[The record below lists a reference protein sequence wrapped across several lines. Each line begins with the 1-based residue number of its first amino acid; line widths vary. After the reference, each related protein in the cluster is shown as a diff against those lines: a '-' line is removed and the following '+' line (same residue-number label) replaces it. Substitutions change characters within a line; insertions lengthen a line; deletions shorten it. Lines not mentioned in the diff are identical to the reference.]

1 MSFGARFLRH
11 PERFPERPRGDAW
24 GGRELWLELPGGPYQ
39 LLGLSAGQEEGVL
52 ATFPA
57 AQGLV
62 PRPAAAA
69 ALAAD
74 PAGAEPEGTVP
85 AATAAAVPAA
95 AAGAAVPAAAAGS
108 APIPIRLLRCAP
120 DEFLPV
126 DVRGWEYG
134 LDFDWAPAAVKMAG
148 LGLLGRLDWRPGGVG
163 MGGMAGALWTHEDG
177 GERFPGVF
185 ENFLRVLVAYRL
197 LELGGVVLHS
207 AGLVKDGAAFLL
219 LGRSG
224 AGKTTAARLGMA
236 RGAEVLSDDLNALVV
251 DGSSGGAGDGAGC
264 VVLKLPFTGDL
275 GERRALRPPA
285 PLGGLLRIVQDRDD
299 ALAPLSRAETLACLL
314 ACAPFVNVDPHR
326 RERLEQVLL
335 ALAAAAARRAFTL
348 RFSLSGGFW
357 SIIDMIKLP

>member
-11 PERFPERPRGDAW
+11 PERFPERQRGDAW
-24 GGRELWLELPGGPYQ
+24 GDRELRLDLPGGPYQ
-39 LLGLSAGQEEGVL
+39 LLGLSASQEDGVL

-57 AQGLV
+57 AG
-62 PRPAAAA
+62 
-69 ALAAD
+69 
-74 PAGAEPEGTVP
+74 
-85 AATAAAVPAA
+85 AVPGGAF
-95 AAGAAVPAAAAGS
+95 AAGAMGATGDPPVP
-108 APIPIRLLRCAP
+108 IQLLRCTP

-126 DVRGWEYG
+126 DVRGWDYG
-134 LDFDWAPAAVKMAG
+134 LDFDWSPAAVKMAG
-148 LGLLGRLDWRPGGVG
+148 LGLFGRLDWRPGGVG
-163 MGGMAGALWTHEDG
+163 MGGLAGALWIHEDG

-197 LELGGVVLHS
+197 LELGGAVLHS
-207 AGLVKDGAAFLL
+207 AGVVRDGAAFLF

-224 AGKTTAARLGMA
+224 AGKTTAARLSLA
-236 RGAEVLSDDLNALVV
+236 RGAEVLSDDLNALVI
-251 DGSSGGAGDGAGC
+251 GAKGGAGGC

-275 GERRALRPPA
+275 GERRALRPPL
-285 PLGGLLRIVQDRDD
+285 PLGGLLRLAQDSAD

-335 ALAAAAARRAFTL
+335 ALAAAAAPRAYTL

-357 SIIDMIKLP
+357 SIIDRITLS

>member
-1 MSFGARFLRH
+1 MSFGVRFLRQ

-24 GGRELWLELPGGPYQ
+24 GDRELCLDLPGGPYQ

-57 AQGLV
+57 A
-62 PRPAAAA
+62 R
-69 ALAAD
+69 
-74 PAGAEPEGTVP
+74 AGGT
-85 AATAAAVPAA
+85 
-95 AAGAAVPAAAAGS
+95 GD
-108 APIPIRLLRCAP
+108 APIPIRLLRCIP
-120 DEFLPV
+120 DDFLPV
-126 DVRGWEYG
+126 DVRGWDYG
-134 LDFDWAPAAVKMAG
+134 LDFDWAPAAVRMAG
-148 LGLLGRLDWRPGGVG
+148 LGLQGRLDWRPGGLG
-163 MGGMAGALWTHEDG
+163 LAGALWTHEDG

-197 LELGGVVLHS
+197 LELGGAVLHS
-207 AGLVKDGAAFLL
+207 AGVVRDGAAFLF

-224 AGKTTAARLGMA
+224 AGKTTAARLSLA
-236 RGAEVLSDDLNALVV
+236 RGLEVLSDDLNALVIGAKV
-251 DGSSGGAGDGAGC
+251 AKVAKGAPDAEGAEGSEGSSRGAESSASGC

-275 GERRALRPPA
+275 GERRALRPPL
-285 PLGGLLRIVQDRDD
+285 PLGGLLRLAQDSAD

-335 ALAAAAARRAFTL
+335 ALAAAAAPRAFTL

-357 SIIDMIKLP
+357 SIIDRINESD

>member
-24 GGRELWLELPGGPYQ
+24 GDRELRLDLPGGPYQ

-57 AQGLV
+57 ARGLV
-62 PRPAAAA
+62 GGASPGG
-69 ALAAD
+69 
-74 PAGAEPEGTVP
+74 AGATGD
-85 AATAAAVPAA
+85 
-95 AAGAAVPAAAAGS
+95 
-108 APIPIRLLRCAP
+108 APIPIQLLRCTP
-120 DEFLPV
+120 DEFLEV
-126 DVRGWEYG
+126 DVRGWDYG
-134 LDFDWAPAAVKMAG
+134 LDFDWAPAAVRVAG
-148 LGLLGRLDWRPGGVG
+148 LGLQGRLDWRPGHPGL
-163 MGGMAGALWTHEDG
+163 AGALWLHEDG

-197 LELGGVVLHS
+197 LELGGAVLHS
-207 AGLVKDGAAFLL
+207 AGVVRDGAAFLF

-224 AGKTTAARLGMA
+224 AGKTTAARLSLA
-236 RGAEVLSDDLNALVV
+236 RGGMEVLSDDLNALMI
-251 DGSSGGAGDGAGC
+251 GEAESGAESDARSGAGGC

-275 GERRALRPPA
+275 GERRALRPPL
-285 PLGGLLRIVQDRDD
+285 PLGGLLRLAQDSAD

-326 RERLEQVLL
+326 RERLEEVLL
-335 ALAAAAARRAFTL
+335 ALAAAAAPRAFTL

-357 SIIDMIKLP
+357 SIIDRIKLSQ

>member
-24 GGRELWLELPGGPYQ
+24 GDRELRLDLPGGPYQ
-39 LLGLSAGQEEGVL
+39 LLGLSAGQEDGVL

-57 AQGLV
+57 A
-62 PRPAAAA
+62 RAAATG
-69 ALAAD
+69 D
-74 PAGAEPEGTVP
+74 
-85 AATAAAVPAA
+85 
-95 AAGAAVPAAAAGS
+95 
-108 APIPIRLLRCAP
+108 APIPIQLLRCTP

-126 DVRGWEYG
+126 DVRGWDYG
-134 LDFDWAPAAVKMAG
+134 LDFDWAPAAVRMAG
-148 LGLLGRLDWRPGGVG
+148 LGLQGRLDWRPDLAGL
-163 MGGMAGALWTHEDG
+163 AGALWTHEDG

-197 LELGGVVLHS
+197 LELGGTVLHS
-207 AGLVKDGAAFLL
+207 AGVVRDGAAFLF

-224 AGKTTAARLGMA
+224 AGKTTAARLSLA
-236 RGAEVLSDDLNALVV
+236 RGAEVLSDDLNALAI
-251 DGSSGGAGDGAGC
+251 GGAWGGASGGARSGAGVV

-275 GERRALRPPA
+275 GERRALRPPV
-285 PLGGLLRIVQDRDD
+285 PLGGLLRLVQATAD

-326 RERLEQVLL
+326 RERLEEVLL
-335 ALAAAAARRAFTL
+335 ALAAAAAPRAFTL

-357 SIIDMIKLP
+357 SIINRIKLP

>member
-24 GGRELWLELPGGPYQ
+24 GDRELRLDLPGGPYQ
-39 LLGLSAGQEEGVL
+39 LLGLSAGQEDGVL

-57 AQGLV
+57 ARGLV
-62 PRPAAAA
+62 GRALPAAAVG
-69 ALAAD
+69 D
-74 PAGAEPEGTVP
+74 
-85 AATAAAVPAA
+85 
-95 AAGAAVPAAAAGS
+95 
-108 APIPIRLLRCAP
+108 APIPIQLLRCTP
-120 DEFLPV
+120 EEFLPV
-126 DVRGWEYG
+126 DVRGWDYG
-134 LDFDWAPAAVKMAG
+134 LDFDWAPAAVKLAG
-148 LGLLGRLDWRPGGVG
+148 LGLQGRLDWRSGSLGL
-163 MGGMAGALWTHEDG
+163 AGALWTHEDG

-197 LELGGVVLHS
+197 LELGGAVLHS
-207 AGLVKDGAAFLL
+207 AGVLRDGAAFLF

-224 AGKTTAARLGMA
+224 AGKTTAARLSLA
-236 RGAEVLSDDLNALVV
+236 QGAEVLSDDLNALMIG
-251 DGSSGGAGDGAGC
+251 DAEGDARDGAVGC

-275 GERRALRPPA
+275 GERRALRPPL
-285 PLGGLLRIVQDRDD
+285 PLGGLLRLAQDSAD

-335 ALAAAAARRAFTL
+335 ALAAAAAPRAYTL

-357 SIIDMIKLP
+357 TIIDRIKLSE

>member
-24 GGRELWLELPGGPYQ
+24 GDRELRLDLPGGPYQ
-39 LLGLSAGQEEGVL
+39 LLGLSAGQEDGVL

-57 AQGLV
+57 A
-62 PRPAAAA
+62 RAAATG
-69 ALAAD
+69 D
-74 PAGAEPEGTVP
+74 
-85 AATAAAVPAA
+85 
-95 AAGAAVPAAAAGS
+95 
-108 APIPIRLLRCAP
+108 APIPIQLLRCTP

-126 DVRGWEYG
+126 DVRGWDYG
-134 LDFDWAPAAVKMAG
+134 LDFDWAPAAVRMAG
-148 LGLLGRLDWRPGGVG
+148 LGLQGRLDWRPDLAGL
-163 MGGMAGALWTHEDG
+163 AGALWTHEDG

-197 LELGGVVLHS
+197 LELGGTVLHS
-207 AGLVKDGAAFLL
+207 AGVVRDGAAFLF

-224 AGKTTAARLGMA
+224 AGKTTAARLSLA
-236 RGAEVLSDDLNALVV
+236 RGAEVLSDDLNALAI
-251 DGSSGGAGDGAGC
+251 GGAWGGASGGARSGAGVV

-275 GERRALRPPA
+275 GERRALRPPV
-285 PLGGLLRIVQDRDD
+285 PLGGLLRLAQDSAD

-335 ALAAAAARRAFTL
+335 ALAAAAAPRAFTL

-357 SIIDMIKLP
+357 SIIDKIKLSE

>member
-24 GGRELWLELPGGPYQ
+24 GDRELRLDLPGGPYQ
-39 LLGLSAGQEEGVL
+39 LLGLSAGQEDGVL

-57 AQGLV
+57 ARGDVGGAL
-62 PRPAAAA
+62 PAAATD
-69 ALAAD
+69 D
-74 PAGAEPEGTVP
+74 P
-85 AATAAAVPAA
+85 
-95 AAGAAVPAAAAGS
+95 
-108 APIPIRLLRCAP
+108 PIPIQLLRCTP

-126 DVRGWEYG
+126 DVRGWDYE
-134 LDFDWAPAAVKMAG
+134 LDFDWAPAAVRMAG
-148 LGLLGRLDWRPGGVG
+148 LDLQGRLDWCTGLPGL
-163 MGGMAGALWTHEDG
+163 AGALWTHEDG

-197 LELGGVVLHS
+197 LELGGAVLHS
-207 AGLVKDGAAFLL
+207 AGVVRDGAAFLF

-224 AGKTTAARLGMA
+224 AGKTTAARLSLA
-236 RGAEVLSDDLNALVV
+236 RGAEVLSDDLNALML
-251 DGSSGGAGDGAGC
+251 GGARGGAGGC

-275 GERRALRPPA
+275 GERRALRPPL
-285 PLGGLLRIVQDRDD
+285 PLGGLLRLAQDSAD
-299 ALAPLSRAETLACLL
+299 ALTPLSRAETLACLL

-335 ALAAAAARRAFTL
+335 ALAAAASPRAFTL

-357 SIIDMIKLP
+357 SIIDRIKLS

>member
-24 GGRELWLELPGGPYQ
+24 GDRELRLDLPGGPYR
-39 LLGLSAGQEEGVL
+39 LLGLSAAQEEGVL

-57 AQGLV
+57 AQGLA
-62 PRPAAAA
+62 PQPGAATPGFS
-69 ALAAD
+69 D
-74 PAGAEPEGTVP
+74 PAGAESGG
-85 AATAAAVPAA
+85 AVAA
-95 AAGAAVPAAAAGS
+95 AAMGTAGD
-108 APIPIRLLRCAP
+108 APIPIQLLRCAP

-126 DVRGWEYG
+126 DVRGWDYE

-148 LGLLGRLDWRPGGVG
+148 LGLQGRLDWRPGRLGL
-163 MGGMAGALWTHEDG
+163 AGALWTHEDG
-177 GERFPGVF
+177 GVRFPGVF

-197 LELGGVVLHS
+197 LDLGGAVLHS
-207 AGLVKDGAAFLL
+207 AGVVKDGAGFLF

-224 AGKTTAARLGMA
+224 AGKTTAARLSLA
-236 RGAEVLSDDLNALVV
+236 RGAEVLSDDLNALAI
-251 DGSSGGAGDGAGC
+251 GGAWGGARGGARSGAGVV

-275 GERRALRPPA
+275 GERRALRPPV
-285 PLGGLLRIVQDRDD
+285 PLGGLLRLAQDSAD

-335 ALAAAAARRAFTL
+335 ALAAAAAPRAFTL

-357 SIIDMIKLP
+357 SIIDKIKLSE

>member
-24 GGRELWLELPGGPYQ
+24 GDRALRLDLPGGPYQ
-39 LLGLSAGQEEGVL
+39 LLGLSAGQEDGVL

-57 AQGLV
+57 A
-62 PRPAAAA
+62 R
-69 ALAAD
+69 
-74 PAGAEPEGTVP
+74 AGATGD
-85 AATAAAVPAA
+85 
-95 AAGAAVPAAAAGS
+95 
-108 APIPIRLLRCAP
+108 APIPIQLLRCTP

-126 DVRGWEYG
+126 DVRGWDYG
-134 LDFDWAPAAVKMAG
+134 LDFDWAPAAVRMAG
-148 LGLLGRLDWRPGGVG
+148 LGLQGRLDWRPGLAGL
-163 MGGMAGALWTHEDG
+163 AGALWTHEDG

-197 LELGGVVLHS
+197 LELGGTVLHS
-207 AGLVKDGAAFLL
+207 AGVVRDGAAFLF

-224 AGKTTAARLGMA
+224 AGKTTAARLSLA
-236 RGAEVLSDDLNALVV
+236 RGAEVLSDDLNALVLG
-251 DGSSGGAGDGAGC
+251 DSTGGAGGAGGAGGC

-275 GERRALRPPA
+275 GERRALRPPL
-285 PLGGLLRIVQDRDD
+285 PLGGLLRLAQDSAD

-335 ALAAAAARRAFTL
+335 ALAVAAAPRAFTL

-357 SIIDMIKLP
+357 SILDRIKLS

>member
-24 GGRELWLELPGGPYQ
+24 GDRELRLDLPGGPYQ
-39 LLGLSAGQEEGVL
+39 LLGLSAGQEQGVL

-57 AQGLV
+57 ARGLA
-62 PRPAAAA
+62 PQPAAAA
-69 ALAAD
+69 PIASEPSGAV
-74 PAGAEPEGTVP
+74 AGG
-85 AATAAAVPAA
+85 AVPAVDIGT
-95 AAGAAVPAAAAGS
+95 AGDT
-108 APIPIRLLRCAP
+108 PIPIRLLRCAP

-126 DVRGWEYG
+126 DVRGWDYG
-134 LDFDWAPAAVKMAG
+134 LDFDWAPAAVRMAG
-148 LGLLGRLDWRPGGVG
+148 LGFQGRLDWRPGRLGL
-163 MGGMAGALWTHEDG
+163 AGALWTHEDG

-197 LELGGVVLHS
+197 LELGGAVLHS
-207 AGLVKDGAAFLL
+207 AGVVKDGAAFLF

-224 AGKTTAARLGMA
+224 AGKTTAARLSLA
-236 RGAEVLSDDLNALVV
+236 RGAEVLSDDLNALVI
-251 DGSSGGAGDGAGC
+251 GGARGGAGGC

-275 GERRALRPPA
+275 GERRALRPPV
-285 PLGGLLRIVQDRDD
+285 PLGGLLRLAQDSAD

-335 ALAAAAARRAFTL
+335 ALAAAAAPRAFTL

-357 SIIDMIKLP
+357 SIIDGIKLS